1 MKRELRINSV
11 CPLLPFSQF
20 IGEYWFLFCKKQLN
34 TKYFIERMD
43 IKIHKMIEIWLN
55 VYCGYK
61 DIIHQ

>member
-1 MKRELRINSV
+1 MKRELQINSV